1 VSGTF
6 RSASPEA
13 NAFAAGFVRAKIA
26 EIVDDPAVAERLS
39 PRDYPIGAKRIC
51 LDTDYLATFNRP
63 NVAPR

>member
-26 EIVDDPAVAERLS
+26 PGEMACA
-39 PRDYPIGAKRIC
+39 DYKFYISV
-51 LDTDYLATFNRP
+51 LARGYKL
-63 NVAPR
+63 VKI